1 MKSKQVISAI
11 VGGAFFAI
19 PYIGLS
25 LGIAPALAI
34 GVTAFTA
41 SELVLSGVK
50 EKENLISSF
59 NYFFKLCIS
68 IHIKFTWKISI

>member
-50 EKENLISSF
+50 EKENLK
-59 NYFFKLCIS
+59 KL
-68 IHIKFTWKISI
+68 KKQ